1 MAIRPMTQ
9 AQRQAASPFSAY
21 FGIPVSKPK
30 PKAKK
35 TPKGPG
41 GRAQAQTFGYL
52 TGGGA
57 SLPIPHLPPK
67 KKAKKKT
74 VPKTVVSVAPNDKH
88 RDMMGRAVNQG
99 DYVLA
104 VQGNRPFPFKVLKL
118 NETTIT
124 VVPAIN
130 QKNIKSRV
138 SGGSVP
144 AYKTYRRECWNVYVI
159 PEEEIFMFNLK
170 GNL

>member
-1 MAIRPMTQ
+1 MAIRQMTQ
-9 AQRQAASPFSAY
+9 AQRTSAHPFSAY
-21 FGIPVSKPK
+21 LGTPVPSSKPK
-30 PKAKK
+30 KG
-35 TPKGPG
+35 PKGPG
-41 GRAQAQTFGYL
+41 GRSSAHAQTFSQL
-52 TGGGA
+52 TNGGFTFPA
-57 SLPIPHLPPK
+57 PYKPPK
-67 KKAKKKT
+67 KPVKKKS
-74 VPKTVVSVAPNDKH
+74 VPKNVVSVAPNEKH
-88 RDMMGRAVNQG
+88 RDMMGRAINQG
-99 DYVLA
+99 DFVLA

-144 AYKTYRRECWNVYVI
+144 EYKTYRRECWNVYVI
-159 PEEEIFMFNLK
+159 PEEEIFMFKLK

>member
-9 AQRQAASPFSAY
+9 AQRTSASPFSAY
-21 FGIPVSKPK
+21 FGTAVSKPK
-30 PKAKK
+30 TKK
-35 TPKGPG
+35 TPRGPG

-57 SLPIPHLPPK
+57 SLPTPPAPPK

-74 VPKTVVSVAPNDKH
+74 VPKTVVSVAQNERH
-88 RDMMGRAVNQG
+88 RDMMGRAINQN

-118 NETTIT
+118 NDTTLT
-124 VVPAIN
+124 MVPAIN

-144 AYKTYRRECWNVYVI
+144 TYKTYRRECWNVYVI

>member
-9 AQRQAASPFSAY
+9 AQRQSASPFQAY
-21 FGIPVSKPK
+21 FGVSVAKPK
-30 PKAKK
+30 SKK

-41 GRAQAQTFGYL
+41 GRSQAQTFSQL
-52 TGGGA
+52 TNGGFTFPA
-57 SLPIPHLPPK
+57 PYKPPK
-67 KKAKKKT
+67 QPAKKKT

-144 AYKTYRRECWNVYVI
+144 EYKTYRRECWNVYVI

>member
-9 AQRQAASPFSAY
+9 AQRKSASPFQAY
-21 FGIPVSKPK
+21 MGVPVSKPK
-30 PKAKK
+30 VKK

-41 GRAQAQTFGYL
+41 GRAQAQTFGQL
-52 TGGGA
+52 TSGGFA
-57 SLPIPHLPPK
+57 FTAPYKPPK
-67 KKAKKKT
+67 QPAKKKS
-74 VPKTVVSVAPNDKH
+74 VPKTVVSVEPNEKH
-88 RDMMGRAVNQG
+88 RDMMGRAISQG
-99 DYVLA
+99 DFVLA

-124 VVPAIN
+124 VVPASN

>member
-1 MAIRPMTQ
+1 MAFRPMTS
-9 AQRQAASPFSAY
+9 AQRTSASPFGAY
-21 FGIPVSKPK
+21 LGTAVSKPK
-30 PKAKK
+30 IKRV
-35 TPKGPG
+35 T
-41 GRAQAQTFGYL
+41 
-52 TGGGA
+52 
-57 SLPIPHLPPK
+57 
-67 KKAKKKT
+67 KKKT
-74 VPKTVVSVAPNDKH
+74 VPKKVISAEPNERH
-88 RDMMGRAVNQG
+88 RDMMGRAINQN

-118 NETTIT
+118 NDTTLT
-124 VVPAIN
+124 MVPALK
-130 QKNIKSRV
+130 QKDIGVRV

>member
-1 MAIRPMTQ
+1 MAIRPMTP
-9 AQRQAASPFSAY
+9 AQRTAASPFSAY
-21 FGIPVSKPK
+21 AGTAVSK

-57 SLPIPHLPPK
+57 SLPIPYTPPK
-67 KKAKKKT
+67 KKAKKKA
-74 VPKTVVSVAPNDKH
+74 VPKNVVSVAPNERH
-88 RDMMGRAVNQG
+88 RDMMGRAINQN

-118 NETTIT
+118 NDTTLT
-124 VVPAIN
+124 MVPAID

-159 PEEEIFMFNLK
+159 PKEEIFMFNLK

>member
-1 MAIRPMTQ
+1 V
-9 AQRQAASPFSAY
+9 
-21 FGIPVSKPK
+21 PVPSSKP
-30 PKAKK
+30 KK

-41 GRAQAQTFGYL
+41 GRTSAHTQTFSQL
-52 TGGGA
+52 TNGRFTFPA
-57 SLPIPHLPPK
+57 PHKPPK
-67 KKAKKKT
+67 KPAKKKSI
-74 VPKTVVSVAPNDKH
+74 PKNVVSVEPNEKH
-88 RDMMGRAVNQG
+88 RDMMGRAINQG
-99 DYVLA
+99 DFVLA

-118 NETTIT
+118 NDTTIT

-159 PEEEIFMFNLK
+159 PAEEIFMFNLK

>member
-1 MAIRPMTQ
+1 MAFRPMTQ
-9 AQRQAASPFSAY
+9 AQRTAASPFSAY
-21 FGIPVSKPK
+21 MGVPVSK

-41 GRAQAQTFGYL
+41 GRAQAQSFGYL

-57 SLPIPHLPPK
+57 ALPIPYSAPK

-74 VPKTVVSVAPNDKH
+74 VPKNVVSVTPNDKH
-88 RDMMGRAVNQG
+88 RDMMGRAINQN

-118 NETTIT
+118 NETTLT
-124 VVPAIN
+124 MVPAIN

-144 AYKTYRRECWNVYVI
+144 TYKTYRRECWNVYVI

>member
-9 AQRQAASPFSAY
+9 AQRTAASPFQAY
-21 FGIPVSKPK
+21 FGTPVTQSKS
-30 PKAKK
+30 KK

-41 GRAQAQTFGYL
+41 GRTQAHTFGYL

-57 SLPIPHLPPK
+57 SLPTPYTPPK
-67 KKAKKKT
+67 KPAKKNKI
-74 VPKTVVSVAPNDKH
+74 PKNVVSVTPNEKH
-88 RDMMGRAVNQG
+88 RDMMGRAINQG
-99 DYVLA
+99 DFVLA

-144 AYKTYRRECWNVYVI
+144 EYKTYRRECWNVYVI
-159 PEEEIFMFNLK
+159 PEEEIFMFSLK